1 MNVTTWSNYEGNS
14 SATRNK
20 NPLAKV
26 IGMEN
31 KQEYGGMCYFQAE
44 KSKHN
49 QALLATSQ
57 MKLQDLEKSNSM
69 EIWENLQMTAIKTTQ
84 KFKREWSSRKYFLK
98 ACNGCIS
105 HLS

>member
-1 MNVTTWSNYEGNS
+1 
-14 SATRNK
+14 
-20 NPLAKV
+20 
-26 IGMEN
+26 MEN

-69 EIWENLQMTAIKTTQ
+69 EI
-84 KFKREWSSRKYFLK
+84 
-98 ACNGCIS
+98 
-105 HLS
+105 